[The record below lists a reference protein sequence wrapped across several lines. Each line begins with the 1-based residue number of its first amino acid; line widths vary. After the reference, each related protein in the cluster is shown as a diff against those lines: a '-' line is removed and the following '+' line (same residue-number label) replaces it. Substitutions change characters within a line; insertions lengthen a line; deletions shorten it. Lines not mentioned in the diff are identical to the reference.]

1 MLLEKD
7 ESCGPPLGF
16 GTNRVFI
23 SSEPSFAAS
32 VDTVPNR
39 STLPGSCAP
48 LALMHPRSDWPL
60 GCSAAAQLHRRRR
73 KARRATPAAGQSS
86 APLQSARIRVCVL
99 VFGGGG
105 VMFLEGILEG
115 IPLGALDGRSMA
127 EGGVHCPVPGP
138 WG

>member
-23 SSEPSFAAS
+23 SSEPSFAVS
-32 VDTVPNR
+32 VDTVPNT

-73 KARRATPAAGQSS
+73 KARRAAPAAGQSS

-99 VFGGGG
+99 VFGGG

-115 IPLGALDGRSMA
+115 IPLGEMASTKGKGGGTSGRR
-127 EGGVHCPVPGP
+127 P
-138 WG
+138 